1 MRSGV
6 ATDGSAALAP
16 EAATVRKAGRREIVL
31 RVVSALVLGPIG
43 LWTVYTGGIGL
54 QLFTGLAAVVG
65 ALEWT
70 RMAAQTEVPA
80 IKIALYVVMALTG
93 AAAVYLAPFGIEY
106 VAIASLVG
114 CVIAAGLAVAGKGSA
129 SSMAFGA
136 IYATLPFGCFIWI
149 REAAP
154 GINGQ
159 MFLLAI
165 LAIVWTTD
173 VAAYFAGRG
182 FGGPL
187 LSPKDSPNKT
197 WTGAIGALV
206 CAGLA
211 GAALARGAGGDFMH
225 WLAFSLCLSIV
236 GQSGDL
242 LESRFKRLYGVKD
255 TSGIVPGHGGVLDRL
270 DGLIAATLAAAIVVR
285 FVPSLVPALG
295 SAGPG

>member
-6 ATDGSAALAP
+6 ATDGSAALAS
-16 EAATVRKAGRREIVL
+16 EAATAGTKGRREIFL
-31 RVVSALVLGPIG
+31 RVASAIVLAPVG

-54 QLFTGLAAVVG
+54 LIFTGLCGMICAI
-65 ALEWT
+65 EWT
-70 RMAAQTEVPA
+70 RMAAQTSVSWV
-80 IKIALYVVMALTG
+80 KYLLYFITAAT
-93 AAAVYLAPFGIEY
+93 AAAVVYLGQADIRWAA
-106 VAIASLVG
+106 VASFAGSLA
-114 CVIAAGLAVAGKGSA
+114 AAGVAGLGKGSM

-136 IYATLPFGCFIWI
+136 IYTSLPFGAFVWI
-149 REAAP
+149 REATP
-154 GINGQ
+154 NGQ
-159 MFLLAI
+159 YFLMAI

-211 GAALARGAGGDFMH
+211 GAAVARGAGGDFMH
-225 WLAFSLCLSIV
+225 WLAFSLILSVV

-255 TSGIVPGHGGVLDRL
+255 TSGLVPGHGGVLDRL
-270 DGLIAATLAAAIVVR
+270 DGLITATFFAALMVR
-285 FVPSLVPALG
+285 FFPALVPALG
-295 SAGPG
+295 VTGGGG